1 MSAISFRENSKNER
15 SEHSLSALGV
25 VVSLFLHKKSGRLI
39 IMNKNRSDFLCKN
52 RLTTTQERLAIVS
65 MPNVTGFELIGA
77 ASSRRDI
84 DTGAAKAELSLRD
97 YLISL

>member
-1 MSAISFRENSKNER
+1 MR
-15 SEHSLSALGV
+15 SWV
-25 VVSLFLHKKSGRLI
+25 VVSLSLHKKSGRLI

-65 MPNVTGFELIGA
+65 PNVTGFELIGA

-84 DTGAAKAELSLRD
+84 DTGAAKAGLSLRD

>member
-1 MSAISFRENSKNER
+1 MR
-15 SEHSLSALGV
+15 SWV
-25 VVSLFLHKKSGRLI
+25 VVSLSLHKKSGRLI
-39 IMNKNRSDFLCKN
+39 IMNKNRSDFLCKD

-65 MPNVTGFELIGA
+65 TPNVTGFELIGA